1 VTESERLPLV
11 GLVMAGLLAGVLTP
25 MLRRAALARG
35 WLDRPSGLK
44 IHREAMPTMG
54 GLAIVAAVLVT
65 LAALDGVGGG
75 LGRPTT
81 LALAIAALPVVAVS
95 ARDDLVSCSVTARL
109 AGHAAAGLVLYA
121 FGLRVTQ
128 LTNPIGPTIELGL
141 AAPLV
146 TVLWVMTAINAMNLI
161 DGLDGLA
168 AGVGAL
174 AALSLAC
181 VGIVRGEHDVSV
193 LALALVGAT
202 AGFLPYNFPRA
213 RVYLGDVGST
223 FIGLALGATALLE
236 NRKATAA
243 LTLLLPLIALGVPV
257 LDTLLAVVRRAARG
271 RSPLRG
277 DLGHLHH
284 RLLDLGLAP
293 TRAVACLLAVTAA
306 FGLLAVLLAAADKQT
321 VLSTLLLLAMLVGAA
336 LLGLDRLERAR
347 NRHPG
352 LPARAPR

>member
-1 VTESERLPLV
+1 MTAGERFALV
-11 GLVMAGLLAGVLTP
+11 GLVMAGVMAGVLTP
-25 MLRRAALARG
+25 ILRRTALARG
-35 WLDRPSGLK
+35 WLDRPNGLK
-44 IHREAMPTMG
+44 IHRDPMPTMG
-54 GLAIVAAVLVT
+54 GLAIVAAVLAT
-65 LAALDGVGGG
+65 LGALGWAGEG
-75 LGRPTT
+75 LGLRTT
-81 LALAIAALPVVAVS
+81 VALAIAALPVVAVS
-95 ARDDLVSCSVTARL
+95 VRDDLLSCSVAARL
-109 AGHAAAGLVLYA
+109 AGHATAGLVLYA

-141 AAPLV
+141 ASPLV
-146 TVLWVMTAINAMNLI
+146 TVLWVVTAINAMNLI

-168 AGVGAL
+168 AGVAAL

-181 VGIVRGEHDVSV
+181 VGIVRDERDMSV

-257 LDTLLAVVRRAARG
+257 LDTLLAVVRRTVRG
-271 RSPLRG
+271 QNPLRG

-284 RLLDLGLAP
+284 RLLDLGLPPA
-293 TRAVACLLAVTAA
+293 RAVACLLAVTAA
-306 FGLLAVLLAAADKQT
+306 LGLLAVLLAAADKQT
-321 VLSTLLLLAMLVGAA
+321 VLSTLLVLAILVAAA
-336 LLGLDRLERAR
+336 LVGLDRLERTR
-347 NRHPG
+347 TRQPG